1 MISDEHSIDPAGTYV
16 GDWSLQLDRINV
28 YYNQASCR
36 SAAPLLSVLDHKQAE
51 HNQSLCPPLLVQHIN
66 TSPGLCWW
74 TWNQEPWTAC
84 APEPSDSCSDPTTSS
99 SVTIGNIVHSAGSD
113 LKPEHRGQRSQ
124 RERPGFALTGSDWS
138 SAGQTGAG
146 NNWAKGHYTEG
157 AELVDSVLD
166 IVRKECEHCD
176 CLQVSPFHPTSSLAA
191 VKPVGGATQAYL
203 II

>member
-1 MISDEHSIDPAGTYV
+1 MQFWEVISDEHSIDPAGTYV

-36 SAAPLLSVLDHKQAE
+36 SAAPPADLCHPPLDQGQAE
-51 HNQSLCPPLLVQHIN
+51 HNQSPCPCLLVQPIN
-66 TSPGLCWW
+66 TSPGRCWW

-84 APEPSDSCSDPTTSS
+84 APGPSGSCSDPTISS
-99 SVTIGNIVHSAGSD
+99 SVTIGNVVHSEVRG
-113 LKPEHRGQRSQ
+113 HRGRDLS
-124 RERPGFALTGSDWS
+124 ADWS

-176 CLQVSPFHPTSSLAA
+176 CLQVRRFHLT
-191 VKPVGGATQAYL
+191 T
-203 II
+203 